1 MPVPVVVG
9 AVAALAARLAAK
21 KAVTRTVGGIT
32 GKGAAKINPI
42 YKQTIPSGSVKV
54 VPAISGRAAMSKI
67 ESRWKSDPFARAEQ
81 KAGQLKA
88 DTAKAAKAP
97 KKPTV
102 KINSNK

>member
-1 MPVPVVVG
+1 MPVPLVVG
-9 AVAALAARLAAK
+9 AAAALAARLAAK
-21 KAVTRTVGGIT
+21 AAPRIVGGIV

-54 VPAISGRAAMSKI
+54 VPAIPGRAAIAKI
-67 ESRWKSDPFARAEQ
+67 ESSWKSNPTTIAAQ
-81 KAGQLKA
+81 KAGQLSS

>member
-1 MPVPVVVG
+1 MPVPVIVG
-9 AVAALAARLAAK
+9 AAAAIAARLAAK
-21 KAVTRTVGGIT
+21 KAISRSVGGIT

-54 VPAISGRAAMSKI
+54 VPAIPGRAAMAKI
-67 ESRWKSDPFARAEQ
+67 DSSWKSNPTTIAAQ
-81 KAGQLKA
+81 KAAQLSS